1 VKFPWDAAKPLR
13 VEVALNPASEA
24 PAWRDVSALVK
35 GGSGV
40 RITRGGGDRHEDVPP
55 GRCTFTLDNRDG
67 DYSDTS
73 GMAPSLF
80 RKRVRVSYRTPGVA
94 GNLLPAEDASFE
106 GGTVGSWA
114 FDTFW
119 GFPVGTRAN
128 SAVRAQSGTKSMLI
142 TWPTTAGGS
151 WVKTFFT
158 GLVIGRTYTAS
169 AYVYVPAG
177 SPDVRFD
184 EPFGVV
190 QGPYTAVKNA
200 WTRITATFVAAGTSH
215 STGPY
220 VATATAGNQ
229 CWVDSIQIDEGST
242 AGTFTTNP
250 PPISYRFTGR
260 IATNDLAFPALGL
273 AETTLTATDESAWQ
287 GPEFSTLRSPAI
299 EESLPDNP
307 AGMWPITDNNLGD
320 ISTNGGGPMTL
331 SGSGDALSMS
341 GDAGVTFAGGMWLK
355 GLLATPVGTF
365 FSPNVTLEAAV
376 TVDPATVTE
385 GTVATITSGY
395 GPSLVITVGADGK
408 PRART
413 WNVFT
418 PGVWRASVIGGAAI
432 NDDQVHHLVA
442 TWDNSTGTLALYV
455 DGVSVGS
462 AVSTAGAGKYE
473 AVGTH
478 VTAGGSSHTDPLTGT
493 VAYVAAF
500 PGVLSGARIAEHAS
514 GVLDGF
520 TGETVE
526 ERIDRYNRWAG
537 YPYPTVTHIGTAAVV
552 GNYDTDGKSLT
563 DAINAVATVEDGLA
577 YIDGAGVLTMRG
589 RSTLINTDPAFTI
602 PGPTDGAANRVR
614 GSLSYSTNP
623 RTFVNDITG
632 TMPGGITRRATDSAS
647 IAEYGRTTDTVE
659 GPFATVEDLAAV
671 IEWRVRTESTPR
683 PAVEGL
689 SVRLSQLDDTDTTA
703 LLALDLGDVIAWT
716 GMPDQAPSAT
726 DSGVVLGIEETY
738 THTDLLWTATSVSAT
753 SGLNVLIFDDPV
765 RGVLD
770 STNVFGY

>member
-128 SAVRAQSGTKSMLI
+128 SAVRAQAGTKSMLI

-158 GLVIGRTYTAS
+158 GLVIGRTYTVS
-169 AYVYVPAG
+169 AYVYVPTG
-177 SPDVRFD
+177 SPDVRLA

-190 QGPYTAVKNA
+190 EGAYTAVKNA
-200 WTRITATFVAAGTSH
+200 WTRITATFVATSTFH

-220 VATATAGNQ
+220 VATATAGHQ

-242 AGTFTTNP
+242 AGAFTTSP
-250 PPISYRFTGR
+250 PAISYRFTGR

-273 AETTLTATDESAWQ
+273 AETTLTATDETAWQ
-287 GPEFSTLRSPAI
+287 GPEFSTLRSPI
-299 EESLPDNP
+299 VEEALPDDP
-307 AGMWPITDNNLGD
+307 AGLWPLTGSNLGD
-320 ISTNGGGPMTL
+320 VSTNGGGPMVI

-341 GDAGVTFAGGMWLK
+341 GDAGVTFAAGTWLK
-355 GLLATPVGTF
+355 GLLASPVDTF
-365 FSPNVTLEAAV
+365 YSTGVTLEATV

-385 GTVATITSGY
+385 GTVATTSGGY
-395 GPSLVITVGADGK
+395 GPQLVLTVGADGK

-413 WNVFT
+413 WDVFT
-418 PGVWRASVIGGAAI
+418 PGVWRASVIGAAAI
-432 NDDQVHHLVA
+432 NDGQVHHLAA
-442 TWDNSTGTLALYV
+442 TWTASTGTLTLYV
-455 DGVSVGS
+455 DGVSAGS
-462 AVSTAGAGKYE
+462 VVSTSGAGHE
-473 AVGTH
+473 AAGTH
-478 VTAGGSSHTDPLTGT
+478 VTVGGSTHTATLTGT
-493 VAYVAAF
+493 VGTVAVF
-500 PGVLSGARIAEHAS
+500 DSVLSGARIAEHAS
-514 GVLDGF
+514 AILDGF
-520 TGETVE
+520 TGETVAQ
-526 ERIDRYNRWAG
+526 RIDRYNRWAG
-537 YPYPTVTHIGTAAVV
+537 YPYPTITHIATAAVV

-563 DAINAVATVEDGLA
+563 DAINAVASVEDGLA
-577 YIDGAGVLTMRG
+577 YISGAGVLVIRG

-602 PGPTDGAANRVR
+602 PGPTDGADNRVR

-632 TMPGGITRRATDSAS
+632 TMPGGITRRAVDPAS
-647 IAEYGRTTDTVE
+647 VAEYGRTTDTVE

-671 IEWRVRTESTPR
+671 IEWRVKTESTPR
-683 PAVEGL
+683 PAAEGL
-689 SVRLSQLDDTDTTA
+689 SVRLSQLDDADTAA
-703 LLALDLGDVIAWT
+703 LLALDLGDVIEWT
-716 GMPDQAPSAT
+716 GMPDQAPTAT

-738 THTDLLWTATSVSAT
+738 THADLLWTATSMSAT
-753 SGLNVLIFDDPV
+753 STVNVLIFDDPV

>member
-1 VKFPWDAAKPLR
+1 MKFPWDAAKPLR
-13 VEVALNPASEA
+13 VEVALNPAAET

-35 GGSGV
+35 GSSGV

-94 GNLLPAEDASFE
+94 GNLLPAEAASFE
-106 GGTVGSWA
+106 GGTTGGWQCSASGVA
-114 FDTFW
+114 
-119 GFPVGTRAN
+119 VAN
-128 SAVRAQSGTKSMLI
+128 SAAQAWAGTKSLAVA
-142 TWPTTAGGS
+142 WAGALKAA
-151 WVKTFFT
+151 WYPVV
-158 GLVIGRTYTAS
+158 GLVVGRTYTWS
-169 AYVYVPAG
+169 CYVYVGGASGSSVGIGVAG
-177 SPDVRFD
+177 VGTSATRSSWN
-184 EPFGVV
+184 
-190 QGPYTAVKNA
+190 NA
-200 WTRITATFVAAGTSH
+200 WGRLSYTFVATARAHFLEVSVIG
-215 STGPY
+215 STTRTDY
-220 VATATAGNQ
+220 VDGAML
-229 CWVDSIQIDEGST
+229 DEGST
-242 AGTFTTNP
+242 AAAFTTSP

-260 IATNDLAFPALGL
+260 IATNDLSFPALGL

-287 GPEFSTLRSPAI
+287 GPEFSTLRSPI
-299 EESLPDNP
+299 VEESLPDNP
-307 AGMWPITDNNLGD
+307 AGMWPLTDNNLGD

-355 GLLATPVGTF
+355 AKPSQAVGNYYYPST
-365 FSPNVTLEAAV
+365 TLEAAV

-385 GTVATITSGY
+385 GTVATVSGGY

-418 PGVWRASVIGGAAI
+418 PGAWTASVIGATAI
-432 NDDQVHHLVA
+432 NDDLVHHLAA
-442 TWDNSTGTLALYV
+442 TWNNSTGTLALYV
-455 DGVSVGS
+455 DGASAGSVVSS
-462 AVSTAGAGKYE
+462 AGTGRFE
-473 AVGTH
+473 ANGDH
-478 VTAGGSSHTDPLTGT
+478 ITAGGSSHTPTLTGT

-500 PGVLSGARIAEHAS
+500 PSVLSGARIAEHAA

-520 TGETVE
+520 TGETVAQ
-526 ERIDRYNRWAG
+526 RIARYNRWAG
-537 YPYPTVTHIGTAAVV
+537 YAYPTITHIGTSAIV
-552 GNYDTDGKSLT
+552 GNYDTEGKSLT
-563 DAINAVATVEDGLA
+563 DAINAVAAVEDGLA
-577 YIDGAGVLTMRG
+577 YIDGAGVLTIRG
-589 RSTLINTDPAFTI
+589 RSTFVNDDPVFTI

-632 TMPGGITRRATDSAS
+632 TMPGGITRRATDAAS
-647 IAEYGRTTDTVE
+647 MLEYGRTADTVE

-671 IEWRVRTESTPR
+671 IEWRVKTESTPR
-683 PAVEGL
+683 PAVDGL
-689 SVRLSQLDDTDTTA
+689 SVRLSQLDDADTAA

-738 THTDLLWTATSVSAT
+738 THADLLWTATSVSAT

>member
-1 VKFPWDAAKPLR
+1 MKFPWDAAKPLR

-40 RITRGGGDRHEDVPP
+40 RITRGGGNRHEDVPP
-55 GRCTFTLDNRDG
+55 GRCTFTLDNRTG

-94 GNLLPAEDASFE
+94 GNLLSAEDASFE
-106 GGTVGSWA
+106 GGT
-114 FDTFW
+114 T
-119 GFPVGTRAN
+119 GTWTRSASGVTLAN
-128 SAVRAQSGTKSMLI
+128 SSAQAWTGTKSLSVAWSSSLKAAWI
-142 TWPTTAGGS
+142 PYA
-151 WVKTFFT
+151 
-158 GLVIGRTYTAS
+158 GLVIGRTYTWS
-169 AYVYVPAG
+169 AYVYVGGVTG
-177 SPDVRFD
+177 SSVGI
-184 EPFGVV
+184 GVV
-190 QGPYTAVKNA
+190 G
-200 WTRITATFVAAGTSH
+200 IGTSAVRTSWNNTWGRLSYTFTASSSAH
-215 STGPY
+215 FLEVSIIGATTRTDY
-220 VATATAGNQ
+220 VDGAML
-229 CWVDSIQIDEGST
+229 DEGAT
-242 AGTFTTNP
+242 LAAFTTTP
-250 PPISYRFTGR
+250 PPITNRFTGR

-273 AETTLTATDESAWQ
+273 AETTLTATDETAWR
-287 GPEFSTLRSPAI
+287 GSSFSTFADAVTQETLA
-299 EESLPDNP
+299 DDP
-307 AGMWPITDNNLGD
+307 AGMWPLIGSDLGD
-320 ISTNGGGPMTL
+320 VSASGGGPMVTTGTGTVPSS
-331 SGSGDALSMS
+331 SGSDQLRGATFS
-341 GDAGVTFAGGMWLK
+341 DAGAWYKAVLSS
-355 GLLATPVGTF
+355 PVGTF
-365 FSPNVTLEAAV
+365 LFPRVTLEAGVAV
-376 TVDPATVTE
+376 EPTVVAE
-385 GTVATITSGY
+385 GTVATISGQY
-395 GPSLVITVGADGK
+395 GPTLVITVGADGK

-413 WNVFT
+413 WDVFT

-432 NDDQVHHLVA
+432 NDGQVHHLAAVW
-442 TWDNSTGTLALYV
+442 TTSTGTLQLHV
-455 DGVSVGS
+455 DGVSAGS
-462 AVSTAGAGKYE
+462 VVSTAGAGRYE
-473 AVGTH
+473 ATGTFVTVGGSTHTATLVGT
-478 VTAGGSSHTDPLTGT
+478 VGN
-493 VAYVAAF
+493 VAVHRQAL
-500 PGVLSGARIAEHAS
+500 PGARIAEHAS

-520 TGETVE
+520 TGETVT

-537 YPYPTVTHIGTAAVV
+537 TPHPIVDYVDPAAIV

-563 DAINAVATVEDGLA
+563 DAINAVAAVEDGLA
-577 YIDGAGVLTMRG
+577 YINGAGVLIIRG

-632 TMPGGITRRATDSAS
+632 TMPGGITYRAGDAVS

-683 PAVEGL
+683 PAADGL
-689 SVRLSQLDDTDTTA
+689 SVRLSQLDDADTTA

>member
-1 VKFPWDAAKPLR
+1 MKFPWDAAKPLR

-55 GRCTFTLDNRDG
+55 GRCTFTLDNRTG
-67 DYSDTS
+67 DYSDES

-94 GNLLPAEDASFE
+94 GNLLPAEAASFE
-106 GGTVGSWA
+106 GGTTGGWA
-114 FDTFW
+114 SSAGVTL
-119 GFPVGTRAN
+119 AN
-128 SAVRAQSGTKSMLI
+128 TATQAWAGTKSLSVAW
-142 TWPTTAGGS
+142 TGS
-151 WVKTFFT
+151 LKAAWIPLTS
-158 GLVIGRTYTAS
+158 LVIGRTYTWS
-169 AYVYVPAG
+169 AYVYVGGVTG
-177 SPDVRFD
+177 SSVGI
-184 EPFGVV
+184 GVV
-190 QGPYTAVKNA
+190 G
-200 WTRITATFVAAGTSH
+200 IGTSAVRTSWNNTWGRLSYTFTASSSAH
-215 STGPY
+215 FLEVSIIGATTRTDY
-220 VATATAGNQ
+220 VDGAML
-229 CWVDSIQIDEGST
+229 DEGAT
-242 AGTFTTNP
+242 LAAFTTTP
-250 PPISYRFTGR
+250 PPITNRFTGR
-260 IATNDLAFPALGL
+260 IATNDLSFPALGL
-273 AETTLTATDESAWQ
+273 AETTLTATDESAWL
-287 GPEFSTLRSPAI
+287 GPSFSTLRSPI
-299 EESLPDNP
+299 VEESLPDNP
-307 AGMWPITDNNLGD
+307 AGLWPLTEGNLGD
-320 ISTNGGGPMTL
+320 VSTSGAGPMVI

-341 GDAGVTFAGGMWLK
+341 NDGATFAGGTWLK
-355 GLLATPVGTF
+355 GALRGPIGTYL
-365 FSPNVTLEAAV
+365 SPNVTLEATV
-376 TVDPATVTE
+376 TVDSATATE
-385 GTVATITSGY
+385 GTAATISGGY
-395 GPSLVITVGADGK
+395 GPTLVLTVGADGK
-408 PRART
+408 PRVRT
-413 WNVFT
+413 WDVFI
-418 PGVWRASVIGGAAI
+418 PGVWRASVIGAAAI
-432 NDDQVHHLVA
+432 NDGNPHHLAA
-442 TWDNSTGTLALYV
+442 TWTTTTGTLALYV
-455 DGVSVGS
+455 DGVSAGS
-462 AVSTAGAGKYE
+462 VVSTAGAGRHE
-473 AVGTH
+473 ASGDH

-500 PGVLSGARIAEHAS
+500 PSVLSGARIAEHAA

-520 TGETVE
+520 TGETVT

-632 TMPGGITRRATDSAS
+632 TMPGGITYRAVDAAS
-647 IAEYGRTTDTVE
+647 VAEYGRTTDTVE

-671 IEWRVRTESTPR
+671 IEWRVKTESTPR
-683 PAVEGL
+683 PAADGL
-689 SVRLSQLDDTDTTA
+689 SVRLSQLDDADTAA

-738 THTDLLWTATSVSAT
+738 THADLLWTATSVSAT

>member
-1 VKFPWDAAKPLR
+1 MKFPWDVAKPLR

-55 GRCTFTLDNRDG
+55 GRCTFTLDNRTG

-94 GNLLPAEDASFE
+94 GNLLAAESASFE
-106 GGTVGSWA
+106 GGTTGGWA
-114 FDTFW
+114 SSAGVTL
-119 GFPVGTRAN
+119 AN
-128 SAVRAQSGTKSMLI
+128 TATQAWAGTKSLSVAW
-142 TWPTTAGGS
+142 TGS
-151 WVKTFFT
+151 LKAAWIPLTS
-158 GLVIGRTYTAS
+158 LVIGRTYTWS
-169 AYVYVPAG
+169 AYVYVGGVSGSSVGVGVAG
-177 SPDVRFD
+177 
-184 EPFGVV
+184 
-190 QGPYTAVKNA
+190 
-200 WTRITATFVAAGTSH
+200 IGTSAVRTSWNNTWGRLSYTFTASNSAH
-215 STGPY
+215 FLEVSIIGATTRTDY
-220 VATATAGNQ
+220 VDGAML
-229 CWVDSIQIDEGST
+229 DEGAT
-242 AGTFTTNP
+242 LAAFTTTP

-287 GPEFSTLRSPAI
+287 GPEFFTFTDPVTQETLAD
-299 EESLPDNP
+299 EP
-307 AGMWPITDNNLGD
+307 AGMWPLTGNDYGD
-320 ISTNGGGPMTL
+320 VSAAGGGPMTAMGTGSAPSTTSDPIRGATF
-331 SGSGDALSMS
+331 SGEQ
-341 GDAGVTFAGGMWLK
+341 WLK
-355 GLLATPVGTF
+355 GTLSKQIGGYLSTG
-365 FSPNVTLEAAV
+365 VTLEAAV
-376 TVDPATVTE
+376 VVEAATVTE
-385 GTVATITSGY
+385 GTVATISGQY
-395 GPSLVITVGADGK
+395 GPTLVITVGADGK

-413 WNVFT
+413 WDVFQ
-418 PGVWRASVIGGAAI
+418 PGVWRASVIGATAI
-432 NDDQVHHLVA
+432 NDGRPHHLAA
-442 TWDNSTGTLALYV
+442 TWTTATGTLRLYV
-455 DGVSVGS
+455 DGVSAGS
-462 AVSTAGAGKYE
+462 VVSSAGAGRLE

-493 VAYVAAF
+493 VAHVAVHDR
-500 PGVLSGARIAEHAS
+500 VLSGARIAEHAN
-514 GVLDGF
+514 GALTGF
-520 TGETVE
+520 TGDTVT

-537 YPYPTVTHIGTAAVV
+537 YAYPTITHVGTTAVV

-577 YIDGAGVLTMRG
+577 YIDGTGTLVVRG
-589 RSTLINTDPAFTI
+589 RSAFVNDDPAFTI

-632 TMPGGITRRATDSAS
+632 TMPGGITRRAIDAAS
-647 IAEYGRTTDTVE
+647 VAEYGRTTDTVE

-689 SVRLSQLDDTDTTA
+689 SVRLSQLDDADTAA

-765 RGVLD
+765 RGALD
-770 STNVFGY
+770 STNIFGY

>member
-1 VKFPWDAAKPLR
+1 MKFPWDAAKPLR

-55 GRCTFTLDNRDG
+55 GRCTFTLDNRTG

-94 GNLLPAEDASFE
+94 GNLLSAESASFE
-106 GGTVGSWA
+106 GGTTGGWA
-114 FDTFW
+114 SSAGVTL
-119 GFPVGTRAN
+119 AN
-128 SAVRAQSGTKSMLI
+128 TATQAWAGTKSLSVAW
-142 TWPTTAGGS
+142 TGS
-151 WVKTFFT
+151 LKAAWIPLTS
-158 GLVIGRTYTAS
+158 LVIGRTYTWS
-169 AYVYVPAG
+169 AYVYVGGVSGSSVGVGVAG
-177 SPDVRFD
+177 
-184 EPFGVV
+184 
-190 QGPYTAVKNA
+190 
-200 WTRITATFVAAGTSH
+200 IGTSAVRTSWNNTWGRLSYTFTASSSAH
-215 STGPY
+215 FLEVSIIGATTRTDY
-220 VATATAGNQ
+220 VDGAML
-229 CWVDSIQIDEGST
+229 DEGAT
-242 AGTFTTNP
+242 LAAFTTTP
-250 PPISYRFTGR
+250 PPITNRFTGR

-273 AETTLTATDESAWQ
+273 AETTLTATDETAWQ

-299 EESLPDNP
+299 EESMPDNP
-307 AGMWPITDNNLGD
+307 AGMWPLTDNSLGD

-331 SGSGDALSMS
+331 SGSGDALSTS

-385 GTVATITSGY
+385 GTAATISGGY
-395 GPSLVITVGADGK
+395 GPTLVLTVGADGK

-413 WNVFT
+413 WDVFT
-418 PGVWRASVIGGAAI
+418 PGAWRASVIGAAAI
-432 NDDQVHHLVA
+432 NDGQPHHLAA
-442 TWDNSTGTLALYV
+442 TWTTTTGTLALYV
-455 DGVSVGS
+455 DGVSAGS
-462 AVSTAGAGKYE
+462 VVSTAGAGRHE
-473 AVGTH
+473 ASGDQ

-500 PGVLSGARIAEHAS
+500 RGVLSGARIAEHAD

-520 TGETVE
+520 TGETVAQ
-526 ERIDRYNRWAG
+526 RIDRYNRWAG
-537 YPYPTVTHIGTAAVV
+537 YPYPTITHIGTSAIV

-577 YIDGAGVLTMRG
+577 YINGAGVLTIRG
-589 RSTLINTDPAFTI
+589 RSAFVNDDPAFTI

-632 TMPGGITRRATDSAS
+632 TMPGGITYRATDAAS
-647 IAEYGRTTDTVE
+647 VAEYGRTTDTVE

-689 SVRLSQLDDTDTTA
+689 SVRLSQLDDADTAA

>member
-1 VKFPWDAAKPLR
+1 M
-13 VEVALNPASEA
+13 ALNPASEA

-40 RITRGGGDRHEDVPP
+40 RITRGGGNRHEDVPP
-55 GRCTFTLDNRDG
+55 GRCTFTLDNRTG

-94 GNLLPAEDASFE
+94 GNLLSAEDASFE
-106 GGTVGSWA
+106 GGT
-114 FDTFW
+114 T
-119 GFPVGTRAN
+119 GTWTRSASGVTLAN
-128 SAVRAQSGTKSMLI
+128 SSAQAWTGTKSLSVAWSSSLKAAWI
-142 TWPTTAGGS
+142 PYA
-151 WVKTFFT
+151 
-158 GLVIGRTYTAS
+158 GLVIGRTYTWS
-169 AYVYVPAG
+169 AYVYVGGVTG
-177 SPDVRFD
+177 SSVGI
-184 EPFGVV
+184 GVV
-190 QGPYTAVKNA
+190 G
-200 WTRITATFVAAGTSH
+200 IGTSAVRTSWNNTWGRLSYTFTASSSAH
-215 STGPY
+215 FLEVSIIGATTRTDY
-220 VATATAGNQ
+220 VDGAML
-229 CWVDSIQIDEGST
+229 DEGAT
-242 AGTFTTNP
+242 LAAFTTTP
-250 PPISYRFTGR
+250 PPITNRFTGR

-273 AETTLTATDESAWQ
+273 AETTLTATDETAWR
-287 GPEFSTLRSPAI
+287 GSSFSTFADAVTQETLA
-299 EESLPDNP
+299 DDP
-307 AGMWPITDNNLGD
+307 AGMWPLIGSDLGD
-320 ISTNGGGPMTL
+320 VSASGGGPMVTTGTGTVPSS
-331 SGSGDALSMS
+331 SGSDQLRGATFS
-341 GDAGVTFAGGMWLK
+341 DAGAWYKAVLSS
-355 GLLATPVGTF
+355 PVGTF
-365 FSPNVTLEAAV
+365 LFPRVTLEAGVAV
-376 TVDPATVTE
+376 EPTVVAE
-385 GTVATITSGY
+385 GTVATISGQY
-395 GPSLVITVGADGK
+395 GPTLVITVGADGK

-413 WNVFT
+413 WDVFT

-432 NDDQVHHLVA
+432 NDGQVHHLAAVW
-442 TWDNSTGTLALYV
+442 TTSTGTLQLHV
-455 DGVSVGS
+455 DGVSAGS
-462 AVSTAGAGKYE
+462 VVSTAGAGRYE
-473 AVGTH
+473 ATGTFVTVGGSTHTATLVGT
-478 VTAGGSSHTDPLTGT
+478 VGN
-493 VAYVAAF
+493 VAVHRQAL
-500 PGVLSGARIAEHAS
+500 PGARIAEHAS

-520 TGETVE
+520 TGETVT

-537 YPYPTVTHIGTAAVV
+537 TPHPIVDYVDPAAIV

-563 DAINAVATVEDGLA
+563 DAINAVAAVEDGLA
-577 YIDGAGVLTMRG
+577 YINGAGVLIIRG

-632 TMPGGITRRATDSAS
+632 TMPGGITYRAGDAVS

-683 PAVEGL
+683 PAADGL
-689 SVRLSQLDDTDTTA
+689 SVRLSQLDDADTTA

>member
-1 VKFPWDAAKPLR
+1 MKFPWDAAKPLR

-55 GRCTFTLDNRDG
+55 GRCTFTLDNRTG

-94 GNLLPAEDASFE
+94 GNLVSANAASMETDASDWSSTTGF
-106 GGTVGSWA
+106 GAYTLCTVA
-114 FDTFW
+114 H
-119 GFPVGTRAN
+119 
-128 SAVRAQSGTKSMLI
+128 SAVRAWDGTKSVLL

-151 WVKTFFT
+151 LGVTVVT
-158 GLVIGRTYTAS
+158 GLVIGRTYTFS
-169 AYVYVPAG
+169 AYVYVPTG
-177 SPDVRFD
+177 SPDVCMTIALIAN
-184 EPFGVV
+184 GST
-190 QGPYTAVKNA
+190 TAVKNA
-200 WTRITATFVAAGTSH
+200 WQRISITWTATQ
-215 STGPY
+215 STIQVGPR
-220 VATATAGNQ
+220 VTGSTAGQQ
-229 CWVDSIQIDEGST
+229 CWVDGFQADEGST
-242 AGTFTTNP
+242 VATFTTDP

-273 AETTLTATDESAWQ
+273 AETALVATDESAWQ
-287 GPEFSTLRSPAI
+287 GPEFSTFADPVTQETLA
-299 EESLPDNP
+299 DNP
-307 AGMWPITDNNLGD
+307 AGMWPLTDGNLGD
-320 ISTNGGGPMTL
+320 VSAAGGGPMVAVGAGSAPSTS
-331 SGSGDALSMS
+331 SGSGTAF
-341 GDAGVTFAGGMWLK
+341 TGGQWLK
-355 GLLATPVGTF
+355 GALSKQIGGFLSVG
-365 FSPNVTLEAAV
+365 VTLEATA
-376 TVDPATVTE
+376 TIDPATVTE
-385 GTVATITSGY
+385 GTVATVGGAY
-395 GPSLVITVGADGK
+395 GPSLVLTVGADGK
-408 PRART
+408 ARART

-418 PGVWRASVIGGAAI
+418 PGVWSASVISSQAI
-432 NDDQVHHLVA
+432 NDGQPHHLA
-442 TWDNSTGTLALYV
+442 TTWTTSTGTLRLYV
-455 DGVSVGS
+455 DGVSAGS
-462 AVSTAGAGKYE
+462 VVSSNGAGRLE
-473 AVGTH
+473 AAGVHVTVGGATH
-478 VTAGGSSHTDPLTGT
+478 VAELTGT
-493 VAYVAAF
+493 VSNVAVLD
-500 PGVLSGARIAEHAS
+500 GVLSGARVAEHAN
-514 GVLDGF
+514 GALTGF
-520 TGETVE
+520 TGDTVT

-537 YPYPTVTHIGTAAVV
+537 TPHPIVDYVDPAAIV

-577 YIDGAGVLTMRG
+577 YINGSGALILRG

-632 TMPGGITRRATDSAS
+632 TMPGGITYRATDAAS
-647 IAEYGRTTDTVE
+647 VAEYGRTTDTVE

-689 SVRLSQLDDTDTTA
+689 SVRLSQLDDADTAA

-738 THTDLLWTATSVSAT
+738 THTDLLWTATSASAT

>member
-1 VKFPWDAAKPLR
+1 MKFPWDAAKPLR

-80 RKRVRVSYRTPGVA
+80 RKRVRASYRTPGVA
-94 GNLLPAEDASFE
+94 GNLLSAEDASFE
-106 GGTVGSWA
+106 GGTTGGWQCSASGV
-114 FDTFW
+114 TL
-119 GFPVGTRAN
+119 AN
-128 SAVRAQSGTKSMLI
+128 SSAQAWTGTKSLSVAWASSLKAAWI
-142 TWPTTAGGS
+142 PY
-151 WVKTFFT
+151 T
-158 GLVIGRTYTAS
+158 GLVIGRTYTWS
-169 AYVYVPAG
+169 AYVYVGGVSG
-177 SPDVRFD
+177 SSVGI
-184 EPFGVV
+184 GVV
-190 QGPYTAVKNA
+190 GIGTSGTRSSWNNA
-200 WTRITATFVAAGTSH
+200 WGRLSYTFVA
-215 STGPY
+215 TGPTHFLEVSIIGSTTRTDY
-220 VATATAGNQ
+220 VDGAML
-229 CWVDSIQIDEGST
+229 DEGST
-242 AGTFTTNP
+242 LATFTAAP

-260 IATNDLAFPALGL
+260 IATNDLSFPALGL
-273 AETTLTATDESAWQ
+273 AETTLTATDESAWV
-287 GPEFSTLRSPAI
+287 GPSFSTLRSPI
-299 EESLPDNP
+299 VEESLPDNP
-307 AGMWPITDNNLGD
+307 AGLWPLTEGNLGD
-320 ISTNGGGPMTL
+320 VSTSGAGPMVI

-341 GDAGVTFAGGMWLK
+341 NDGATFAGGTWLK
-355 GLLATPVGTF
+355 GALRGPIGTYL
-365 FSPNVTLEAAV
+365 SPNVTLEATV
-376 TVDPATVTE
+376 TVDSATATE
-385 GTVATITSGY
+385 GTAATISGGY
-395 GPSLVITVGADGK
+395 GPTLVLTVGADGK
-408 PRART
+408 PRVRT
-413 WNVFT
+413 WDVFT
-418 PGVWRASVIGGAAI
+418 PGAWRASVIGAAAI
-432 NDDQVHHLVA
+432 NDGNPHHLAA
-442 TWDNSTGTLALYV
+442 TWTTTTGTLALYV
-455 DGVSVGS
+455 DGVSAGS
-462 AVSTAGAGKYE
+462 VVSTAGAGRHE
-473 AVGTH
+473 ANGDQ

-500 PGVLSGARIAEHAS
+500 RGVLSGARIAEHAS

-537 YPYPTVTHIGTAAVV
+537 HPYPIVDYVDCTAIV
-552 GNYDTDGKSLT
+552 GNYDTEGKSLT
-563 DAINAVATVEDGLA
+563 DAINAVATVEDGPA
-577 YIDGAGVLTMRG
+577 YINGAGVLTIRG

-614 GSLSYSTNP
+614 GSLTYSTDP

-632 TMPGGITRRATDSAS
+632 TMPGGITYRAVDAAS
-647 IAEYGRTTDTVE
+647 VAEYGRTTDTVE

-689 SVRLSQLDDTDTTA
+689 SVRLSQLDDADTAA

-738 THTDLLWTATSVSAT
+738 THTDLLWTATAVSAT
-753 SGLNVLIFDDPV
+753 SSLNVLIFDDPV